1 MVDVMSTTRA
11 RATDRGSDRLL
22 WDCET
27 VGRSIDGRHE
37 PVRERLDGELG
48 EPVTQLLLATLRE
61 AEPSTPHEER
71 LWRAARDSA
80 A

>member
-1 MVDVMSTTRA
+1 VASPSASTG
-11 RATDRGSDRLL
+11 RGSERLL
-22 WDCET
+22 WDCAT
-27 VGRSIDGRHE
+27 VGRSIENDR
-37 PVRERLDGELG
+37 PSARSRLEGELG

-61 AEPSTPHEER
+61 AEPSTPHDER

>member
-1 MVDVMSTTRA
+1 VASPSASTA
-11 RATDRGSDRLL
+11 RGSERLL
-22 WDCET
+22 WDCAT
-27 VGRSIDGRHE
+27 VGRSIENDRASA
-37 PVRERLDGELG
+37 RSRLEGELG

-61 AEPSTPHEER
+61 AEPSTPHEEH

>member
-1 MVDVMSTTRA
+1 MSASRA
-11 RATDRGSDRLL
+11 RVTNRGSDRLL

-27 VGRSIDGRHE
+27 VGRSTDGKHE
-37 PVRERLDGELG
+37 PARVRLDNELG
-48 EPVTQLLLATLRE
+48 EPVTQLLLATLHE

>member
-1 MVDVMSTTRA
+1 MASSSAPTG
-11 RATDRGSDRLL
+11 RGNERLL
-22 WDCET
+22 WDCAT
-27 VGRSIDGRHE
+27 IGRSIENDRASA
-37 PVRERLDGELG
+37 RSRLESELG

-71 LWRAARDSA
+71 LWGAARDSA